1 MSACDIQH
9 YDISTASNMNFD
21 EVFSADD
28 VEYKS
33 RFDSASHDEQQADI
47 PAMAPI
53 SPCYS
58 KASSTSSAA
67 NSITGIFSS
76 IEYNYHIDRR
86 VLGSGH
92 HGSVRECINRV
103 TGQRCAVKSIRKSD
117 PAVKPVSLTREIAF
131 LKEMKHRS
139 IVHLADVYE
148 DAEYVHLVTDLCEG
162 GELFDRII
170 EKCDDD
176 NGTPCFSEDEAA
188 KTIYQILTA
197 VSYMHT
203 RGIVHRDL
211 KPENVLYETTSE
223 DSPIKIIDF
232 GLSREHR
239 EGIEPPMSTVVGTPY
254 YIAPKVIDFGLSCEH
269 RGGFEPPMSTVVG
282 TPYYIAPEV
291 LKGIYDKSCDLWSMG
306 VISYIL
312 LCGYPPFNGANNDG
326 VHAAVQR
333 GRYRFPSAEWS
344 GTSREAKD
352 FIRRLLQKDPRK
364 RMNVEQALNHPWIV
378 QWIANHDDVDADA
391 RTNNEAKAVFKGGQ
405 ILKTIGNI
413 FHPQS
418 NVQRR
423 TMLRRKR

>member
-223 DSPIKIIDF
+223 DSPIK
-232 GLSREHR
+232 
-239 EGIEPPMSTVVGTPY
+239 
-254 YIAPKVIDFGLSCEH
+254 VIDFGLSCEH

-291 LKGIYDKSCDLWSMG
+291 LKGRYDKSCDLWSMG

>member
-1 MSACDIQH
+1 MSAFDIQH
-9 YDISTASNMNFD
+9 YDIATTANMTFD

-28 VEYKS
+28 VKCTS
-33 RFDSASHDEQQADI
+33 RFDSPSYNEQQADI

-58 KASSTSSAA
+58 KVSSTSSAA

-76 IEYNYHIDRR
+76 IDCKYHIDRQ

-92 HGSVRECINRV
+92 YGSVRECIDRV

-117 PAVKPVSLTREIAF
+117 PAVKPVDLAREIAL

-139 IVHLADVYE
+139 IIRLADVHE

-176 NGTPCFSEDEAA
+176 NGTACFSEDEAA
-188 KTIYQILTA
+188 KIIYQILTA

-203 RGIVHRDL
+203 RGVVHRDL
-211 KPENVLYETTSE
+211 KPENVLYETADE
-223 DSPIKIIDF
+223 DSPIKVIDF

-239 EGIEPPMSTVVGTPY
+239 E
-254 YIAPKVIDFGLSCEH
+254 
-269 RGGFEPPMSTVVG
+269 GFEPPMSTVVG

-291 LKGIYDKSCDLWSMG
+291 LKGRYGKSCDLWSVG

-312 LCGYPPFNGANNDG
+312 LCGYPPFNGANNNE

-352 FIRRLLQKDPRK
+352 FIRRVLQKDPRK
-364 RMNVEQALNHPWIV
+364 RMNAEHALNHPWIV
-378 QWIANHDDVDADA
+378 QWIANHGNVDTNARENIEDD
-391 RTNNEAKAVFKGGQ
+391 RQYISSAKSVFRGFP
-405 ILKTIGNI
+405 T
-413 FHPQS
+413 S
-418 NVQRR
+418 
-423 TMLRRKR
+423 RRKS